1 MGRFDGKVAIVT
13 GAASGMGEMEA
24 RIIASEGGRVV
35 LTDIAADL
43 GEQVAADIG
52 DAALFMHHDVS
63 DEARW
68 ADVVKL
74 ARDRFGPPSVLIN
87 NGGVGAYGGIHE
99 IETDYMRRIME
110 INFMGGFFGI
120 RAVLPLKPAIVN
132 VHAAGGLAMMR
143 AAADAASEAGDARPL
158 VIAVTMLTSLDEGD
172 LRDTGVIGT
181 PADHVLRL
189 AHLAAKAGL
198 DGIVCSAH
206 EIAPLRRELGPDF
219 KLIVPGIRPAGAD
232 IGDQK
237 RIMTPPQA
245 LSLGA
250 DVLVIGRPITGA
262 SNPHDAAAAIT
273 ASLAA

>member
-1 MGRFDGKVAIVT
+1 MTAQNPIFCALDTTELSRAVLLAQSLKGTVGGLKV
-13 GAASGMGEMEA
+13 GMEFFNAHGPAGYAEVA
-24 RIIASEGGRVV
+24 KAGLPVF
-35 LTDIAADL
+35 LDLKLHDIPNT
-43 GEQVAADIG
+43 VAG
-52 DAALFMHHDVS
+52 
-63 DEARW
+63 
-68 ADVVKL
+68 
-74 ARDRFGPPSVLIN
+74 
-87 NGGVGAYGGIHE
+87 
-99 IETDYMRRIME
+99 
-110 INFMGGFFGI
+110 GI

-132 VHAAGGLAMMR
+132 VHAAGGIAMMK
-143 AAADAASEAGDARPL
+143 AAADAAKEAGAARPL
-158 VIAVTMLTSLDEGD
+158 VIAVTMLTSLDASD
-172 LRDTGVIGT
+172 LTDTGVTGT

-206 EIAPLRRELGPDF
+206 EIERLRREMDASF
-219 KLIVPGIRPAGAD
+219 KLIVPGIRPAGTD

-262 SNPHDAAAAIT
+262 ASPHDAAAAIT